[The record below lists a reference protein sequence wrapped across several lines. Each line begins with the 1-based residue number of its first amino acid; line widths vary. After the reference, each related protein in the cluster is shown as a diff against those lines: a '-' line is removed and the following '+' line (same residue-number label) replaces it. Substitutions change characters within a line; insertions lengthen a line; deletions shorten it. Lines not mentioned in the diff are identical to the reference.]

1 MSEPIYNFPFG
12 KVTDVGFVPTS
23 HDAGMDEI
31 KDGWGTLVNLKK
43 TSAWNEPDFY
53 VYAEKVLGEDA
64 AQLIDP
70 RQTNPATLDR
80 KIYVVKR
87 FPDRRRRR
95 SKLSFSHHSAVA
107 GLMNEGDDALTFAW
121 ELLDEAVKQ
130 KLPSSWV
137 EEQVRLR
144 RKDEGK
150 GKGGKDEVA
159 FDTGTPLE
167 RLENL
172 AKKTDK
178 VLKVL
183 PSGWK
188 VEKNLLLQAK
198 TLIDDAAASARN
210 REAGGGAALA
220 AEDLFDA
227 VSADMVE
234 EAA

>member
-1 MSEPIYNFPFG
+1 MAEPIYKFPFG
-12 KVTDVGFVPTS
+12 KMTDVGFVPTS
-23 HDAGMDEI
+23 HDAGLAEI
-31 KDGWGTLVNLKK
+31 KTAWVTVVNLKK

-53 VYAEKVLGEDA
+53 VYAETVLGEDA
-64 AQLIDP
+64 SQLIDP

-107 GLMNEGDDALTFAW
+107 GLMNEGDDAVTFAW

-144 RKDEGK
+144 RKEEG
-150 GKGGKDEVA
+150 GGDGGKEEVS
-159 FDTGTPLE
+159 FELGTPLE
-167 RLENL
+167 RLEKL
-172 AKKTDK
+172 AKTTDG
-178 VLKVL
+178 VIKVL

-188 VEKNLLLQAK
+188 VETNLLKQAK

-210 REAGGGAALA
+210 REAGAPALVA
-220 AEDLFDA
+220 DQAELP
-227 VSADMVE
+227 ME